1 MTSEQDA
8 NSLVDFQA
16 DERARQEAWYREK
29 QAHDEASQLDEAF
42 EEGFAREIAK
52 GIEKG
57 REEERRKLLISF
69 VRDGVITME
78 EAAKRAGLSV
88 AEFQKLTES

>member
-8 NSLVDFQA
+8 SSLVDFQA
-16 DERARQEAWYREK
+16 DGRARQEAWYREK

-42 EEGFAREIAK
+42 EEGFAI

-57 REEERRKLLISF
+57 REEERRKLMISF

>member
-1 MTSEQDA
+1 MTSEQDVS
-8 NSLVDFQA
+8 SLVDSQA

-42 EEGFAREIAK
+42 EEGFAIGFAI
-52 GIEKG
+52 GF
-57 REEERRKLLISF
+57 EEERRELLTSF
-69 VRDGVITME
+69 VRDGVITVE

>member
-8 NSLVDFQA
+8 SSLVDFQA

-42 EEGFAREIAK
+42 EEGFAK
-52 GIEKG
+52 GF
-57 REEERRKLLISF
+57 EEERRKLLISF

>member
-42 EEGFAREIAK
+42 EEGFAK
-52 GIEKG
+52 GF
-57 REEERRKLLISF
+57 EEERRKLLISF